1 MEKQRRAKMW
11 KEKKMKLSNPNFHVS
26 KTRLS
31 VRGIPKTI
39 TEKQLRDIFQMAAVI
54 PKEDNPHIKQ
64 VKIVRE
70 RNLYDENAEP
80 KSKGFGFVEFMSHI
94 HALTALRNTNNVQ
107 GIFDF
112 APERILTVEF
122 ALENQQALQKRERR
136 INVQKKRGNYDD
148 RWKTNRSNHTEKFTD
163 NNINKKNQEIRTQ
176 KNKIPN
182 KRKQKTLN
190 INQKRNT
197 KRKRN
202 QDDFA
207 PNKKRRRNKEDN
219 PNKKETKKTPKYQK
233 SF

>member
-1 MEKQRRAKMW
+1 
-11 KEKKMKLSNPNFHVS
+11 MKLSNPNFHVS

-163 NNINKKNQEIRTQ
+163 NNINKKKPRNKNPK